1 MSAMEISSNYG
12 VYEKRFENVFNKFN
26 TNLAS
31 SIDIGASFAVY
42 SNGKLLVDL
51 AGGFKNKDK
60 TELWT
65 PTTTVCV
72 HSTGKGI
79 VAMCLAILIEKG
91 MLNLDSKVSEYWPEF
106 GASNKTDI
114 KVRTLLSHQAGLYAW
129 KEKMTESD
137 FLNWNYCTELLAAQE
152 TLHIPGTKICYHA
165 KSIGFLVGE
174 LIKRISGKSVGEF
187 LKEELVDPLNVSC
200 TIGTPI
206 SYHSEIAE
214 LISSP
219 DLNAAFNDRDKID
232 KYTMSAFLN
241 PGNRTRT
248 ANTEEFKV
256 AEIPALNC
264 HSNSVSLAKLYDYF
278 FNSGLVSNST
288 LESITSIEIKGDDQV
303 MKRPM
308 QWSPVGFSV
317 GGGKLFGTS
326 SRSFGHTGWGGSMA
340 FTDPE
345 NNLSI
350 AYTMNLLTGSMLG
363 DNRAL
368 ELVTETYKSL

>member
-1 MSAMEISSNYG
+1 MEISSNYG

-60 TELWT
+60 TELWS

-187 LKEELVDPLNVSC
+187 
-200 TIGTPI
+200 
-206 SYHSEIAE
+206 
-214 LISSP
+214 
-219 DLNAAFNDRDKID
+219 
-232 KYTMSAFLN
+232 
-241 PGNRTRT
+241 
-248 ANTEEFKV
+248 
-256 AEIPALNC
+256 
-264 HSNSVSLAKLYDYF
+264 
-278 FNSGLVSNST
+278 
-288 LESITSIEIKGDDQV
+288 
-303 MKRPM
+303 
-308 QWSPVGFSV
+308 
-317 GGGKLFGTS
+317 
-326 SRSFGHTGWGGSMA
+326 
-340 FTDPE
+340 
-345 NNLSI
+345 
-350 AYTMNLLTGSMLG
+350 
-363 DNRAL
+363 
-368 ELVTETYKSL
+368 

>member
-1 MSAMEISSNYG
+1 MEISSNYG

-308 QWSPVGFSV
+308 QWSPVGFSI
-317 GGGKLFGTS
+317 GCGKLFGTS
-326 SRSFGHTGWGGSMA
+326 GRSFGHTGWGGSMA

>member
-12 VYEKRFENVFNKFN
+12 VYDKRFENVFNKFN

-187 LKEELVDPLNVSC
+187 LKKELVDPLNVSC

>member
-1 MSAMEISSNYG
+1 MSTMEISSNYG
-12 VYEKRFENVFNKFN
+12 VYEKRFENVYNKFN
-26 TNLAS
+26 ANLAS

-42 SNGKLLVDL
+42 SNGKLLIDL

-60 TELWT
+60 TELWA

-79 VAMCLAILIEKG
+79 IAMCLAILIEKDK
-91 MLNLDSKVSEYWPEF
+91 LNLDSKVSEYWPEF
-106 GASNKTDI
+106 GASNKKDI

-219 DLNAAFNDRDKID
+219 DLNAAFNDRDKICLL
-232 KYTMSAFLN
+232 YTSPSPRDVEESRMPSSA
-241 PGNRTRT
+241 
-248 ANTEEFKV
+248 
-256 AEIPALNC
+256 
-264 HSNSVSLAKLYDYF
+264 
-278 FNSGLVSNST
+278 
-288 LESITSIEIKGDDQV
+288 
-303 MKRPM
+303 
-308 QWSPVGFSV
+308 
-317 GGGKLFGTS
+317 
-326 SRSFGHTGWGGSMA
+326 
-340 FTDPE
+340 
-345 NNLSI
+345 
-350 AYTMNLLTGSMLG
+350 
-363 DNRAL
+363 
-368 ELVTETYKSL
+368 

>member
-1 MSAMEISSNYG
+1 MSAMEISCNYG

-91 MLNLDSKVSEYWPEF
+91 MLNLDNKVSEYWPEF
-106 GASNKTDI
+106 GANNKTDI
-114 KVRTLLSHQAGLYAW
+114 TVRTLLSHQAGLYAW

-278 FNSGLVSNST
+278 FNSNLVSNST
-288 LESITSIEIKGDDQV
+288 LESVTSIEIRGDDQV

-368 ELVTETYKSL
+368 ELVAETYKSL